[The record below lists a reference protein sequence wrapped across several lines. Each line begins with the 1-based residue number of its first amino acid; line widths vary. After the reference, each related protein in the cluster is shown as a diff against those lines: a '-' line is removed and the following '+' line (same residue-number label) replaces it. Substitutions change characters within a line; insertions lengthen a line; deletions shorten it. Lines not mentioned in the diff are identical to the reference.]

1 MYMSVFVCEV
11 CPCHGVSVEVRGQ
24 CCMLGLTF
32 SFYTGSGDL
41 NLGAQPERHMLLPTE
56 LFLGVPNML
65 LNGLS

>member
-1 MYMSVFVCEV
+1 
-11 CPCHGVSVEVRGQ
+11 
-24 CCMLGLTF
+24 MLGLTF